1 MKEPHWIPY
10 DAATT
15 NLLEFNYHAGL
26 GPVKLSAAY
35 EADTKAMTQK
45 NVRTGFARQ
54 LLRFEPPACK
64 GAAPPPKPPG
74 IAADEPCLVLDPG
87 AIMLIAK
94 QRDDGWAFGSV
105 VMESDATSP
114 SSPGPGWSKN
124 QGWFRMDNTDI
135 PTVDQLADFR
145 DAVAGGEDALAAP
158 KYWDE
163 VKDPTIVQYF
173 RITSKTHADE
183 YERVLGAFMLT
194 LDPSAFTIHSV
205 HRVQNLSLWKTYAAK
220 RAATCSREDDPE
232 KARRRFP
239 CRNPIYAIDV
249 TARLPR
255 R

>member
-1 MKEPHWIPY
+1 
-10 DAATT
+10 
-15 NLLEFNYHAGL
+15 
-26 GPVKLSAAY
+26 
-35 EADTKAMTQK
+35 MTQT
-45 NVRTGFARQ
+45 NVRTNFSRK
-54 LLRFEPPACK
+54 LLRFEPYRTS
-64 GAAPPPKPPG
+64 APPIKPDG

-87 AIMLIAK
+87 AMMLIAK

-158 KYWDE
+158 KYWSD
-163 VKDPTIVQYF
+163 VKDPTVVEYF
-173 RITSKTHADE
+173 HITSKTHADE
-183 YERVLGAFMLT
+183 YERVLGSFMLT

>member
-105 VMESDATSP
+105 VMESEATSP
-114 SSPGPGWSKN
+114 SSPGPGWSKTV
-124 QGWFRMDNTDI
+124 WKS
-135 PTVDQLADFR
+135 TVDGVRPKFDFHTGR
-145 DAVAGGEDALAAP
+145 RTKAGSAWTTRTFPPLISSPISARPGVET
-158 KYWDE
+158 K
-163 VKDPTIVQYF
+163 Q
-173 RITSKTHADE
+173 
-183 YERVLGAFMLT
+183 RV
-194 LDPSAFTIHSV
+194 
-205 HRVQNLSLWKTYAAK
+205 
-220 RAATCSREDDPE
+220 
-232 KARRRFP
+232 RF
-239 CRNPIYAIDV
+239 I
-249 TARLPR
+249 
-255 R
+255 